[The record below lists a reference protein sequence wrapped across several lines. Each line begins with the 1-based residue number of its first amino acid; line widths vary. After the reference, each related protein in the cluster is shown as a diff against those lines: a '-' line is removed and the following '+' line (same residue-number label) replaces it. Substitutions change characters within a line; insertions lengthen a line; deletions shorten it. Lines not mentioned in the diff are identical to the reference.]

1 MSFSMNSL
9 VRCDKVTTGYVVIST
24 GELDSHV
31 FVANSDGKA
40 LNFQPLDSRYFGDGD
55 DDLRIHMELR
65 DKWRDD

>member
-1 MSFSMNSL
+1 MNST

-31 FVANSDGKA
+31 FVSDSNGRA
-40 LNFQPLDSRYFGDGD
+40 LSLQPLDSRYFGDGD
-55 DDLRIHMELR
+55 NDLLIHNELR